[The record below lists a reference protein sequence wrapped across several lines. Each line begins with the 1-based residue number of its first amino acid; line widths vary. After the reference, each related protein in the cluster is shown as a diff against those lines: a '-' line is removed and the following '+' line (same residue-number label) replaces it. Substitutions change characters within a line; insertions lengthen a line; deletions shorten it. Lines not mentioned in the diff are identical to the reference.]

1 MPTRAIRRGAMNRL
15 RTLVHDERGVALVMA
30 LTILATLTGLV
41 LAFLSVS
48 AFEPQI
54 SRNHVDGVQARQ
66 VAEAGIEY
74 AYKTLTTNY
83 NTWNNFLAGAT
94 CTTGAVMG
102 AANTTLPGLSA
113 AHGTFT
119 VRLRNDCKANDNK
132 ITGVLPVESVGNAT
146 NDTNNILILASTGT
160 IGNTTR
166 TITVAISKID
176 FNITGALSFPG
187 LQSDVNFSG
196 SAFTIDGRSYKMIDS
211 PGNPSGLDGNNNPV
225 TPVYG
230 ISVNANLPA
239 NELLIETALQNNQQ
253 NVVRGKDETNPSAW
267 TQGANTVETDPTQTS
282 LMITKF
288 VEHMKK
294 YADIT
299 HTPPTGTGYS
309 IQNVGSTCST
319 NPSDSACWGT
329 TSTPKIVYIKGD
341 LPNPQAQI
349 TSLSVSGTSVGTGIL
364 IVENGN
370 FEISGNF
377 RWNGPIIV
385 TGNNV
390 GIRYLGG
397 GFQSVYGTAI
407 VNEMNNNEAPNLEGE
422 VTGNASLLYSRDAI
436 DTVRNALINRYVKTY
451 SWSDQ

>member
-15 RTLVHDERGVALVMA
+15 RMLVHDERGVALVMA
-30 LTILATLTGLV
+30 LMVLATLTGLV

-54 SRNHVDGVQARQ
+54 SRNHVDGVQARH

-102 AANTTLPGLSA
+102 AANTTLPGLTA

-119 VRLRNDCKANDNK
+119 VRVRNDCNANDNK
-132 ITGVLPVESVGNAT
+132 ITGVLPVESGGNAT
-146 NDTNNILILASTGT
+146 NDTNNALILTSTGT

-176 FNITGALSFPG
+176 FNINGALSFPG

-196 SAFTIDGRSYKMIDS
+196 SAFTIDGRSHMMGDA
-211 PGNPSGLDGNNNPV
+211 PGNPTQSGVPN
-225 TPVYG
+225 VYG
-230 ISVNANLPA
+230 ISVNVNLPA

-253 NVVRGKDETNPSAW
+253 NVVRGKDETNPSGW
-267 TQGANTVETDPTQTS
+267 TQGANTVEADGTQTS
-282 LMITKF
+282 AMITKF

-294 YADIT
+294 YADISIT
-299 HTPPTGTGYS
+299 STPSSPYS
-309 IQNVGSTCST
+309 IQNVGSTCAT
-319 NPSDSACWGT
+319 NINDSACWGT
-329 TSTPKIVYIKGD
+329 ISTPKIVYIKGD
-341 LPNPQAQI
+341 LPNLATQM
-349 TSLSVSGTSVGTGIL
+349 TSLAVSGTSEGTGIL

-370 FEISGNF
+370 FSISGNF
-377 RWNGPIIV
+377 RWNGPVIV

-390 GIRYLGG
+390 GVRYLGG
-397 GFQSVYGTAI
+397 GFQRIYGTAI
-407 VNEMNNNEAPNLEGE
+407 VSELNNNEAPNLEGE
-422 VTGNASLLYSRDAI
+422 ITGNASLLYSKDAI
-436 DTVRNALINRYVKTY
+436 DTVRNALINRFVKTY